1 MNKIIQ
7 DALYKASHC
16 EDPVVRKKANSLAED
31 AYSIEDDNSEYA
43 ISLAEDAL
51 RLIWKW
57 EHRNLSPDF
66 KDFVPGYI
74 NASNGSIANPS
85 AHKLEVTSDFIPI
98 KPGEKIY
105 FGFPGGEFPDGSD
118 TTESDISPWR
128 AVGFY
133 TANKTFIQPRLGGL
147 GKDPLITAIPANAA
161 YIRISYR
168 TWGNTKTPIFK
179 YEPKQ

>member
-31 AYSIEDDNSEYA
+31 AYSIENDNPEYA
-43 ISLAEDAL
+43 RTLAEDAL

-66 KDFVPGYI
+66 KDFIPGYI
-74 NASNGSIANPS
+74 AGDGHIADQVSPRF
-85 AHKLEVTSDFIPI
+85 EVTSDFIPI
-98 KPGEKIY
+98 KPGEKVY
-105 FGFPGGEFPDGSD
+105 FDFPGGFPDGYGTTASD
-118 TTESDISPWR
+118 TSPWR

-133 TANKTFIQPRLGGL
+133 TANKTFILPRLGGAQR
-147 GKDPLITAIPANAA
+147 GPYTTIVPDNAA
-161 YIRISYR
+161 YVRISYR
-168 TWGNTKTPIFK
+168 SWGHTETPIFK